1 MALAAMPLAQA
12 AGAAPSSI
20 VSESP
25 PALATSVE
33 TSAGTW
39 LTVPMGHLD
48 QPLNTFW
55 QLFFR
60 ATDGST
66 WSNVTSTL
74 ATATNGGLIVAT
86 PDGHSVEVGIRPAN
100 LLTFS
105 TILTASPT
113 QTSWS
118 TGLLPAGLAADNSA
132 LATDPLSGDSVALLN
147 DGGGVRV
154 VSSVRSL
161 STWRTLTSEAA
172 LASSSAGRHCRLST
186 ISAVGYDGTRAVVGG
201 GCRRPGTVGIFAR
214 SGAGW
219 RLVGP
224 TLPPSLDQG
233 EIDILSLR
241 QAGEEISTLFSV
253 TPAHGETSLVAAW
266 AGAGGQWSIS
276 RSLPVSSS
284 QRVLSIGPA
293 SGTGMFVVLSAPGGS
308 EEADVVGPDASW
320 QRLPTL
326 PQGTSTVAIGPAN
339 TIDALAVSDTVF
351 ADWLLSP
358 GSSNWVKGQ
367 SANVPIEFGSSG

>member
-1 MALAAMPLAQA
+1 MTLATMPLVEA
-12 AGAAPSSI
+12 AGAEPSSI

-39 LTVPMGHLD
+39 VTVPMGHLD
-48 QPLNTFW
+48 QTLNTFW

-105 TILTASPT
+105 TVLTASPT
-113 QTSWS
+113 QTSWT

-132 LATDPLSGDSVALLN
+132 LATDPLSGDSLALLN
-147 DGGGVRV
+147 GGGDVRV
-154 VSSVRSL
+154 VSSVGSI

-172 LASSSAGRHCRLST
+172 LASSSAGRQCRLST
-186 ISAVGYDGTRAVVGG
+186 ISAVGYDGTQALVGG
-201 GCRRPGTVGIFAR
+201 GCRHPGTVGIFTR
-214 SGAGW
+214 SGNRW

-224 TLPPSLDQG
+224 ALP
-233 EIDILSLR
+233 
-241 QAGEEISTLFSV
+241 
-253 TPAHGETSLVAAW
+253 HVART
-266 AGAGGQWSIS
+266 GRHRH
-276 RSLPVSSS
+276 RS
-284 QRVLSIGPA
+284 A
-293 SGTGMFVVLSAPGGS
+293 
-308 EEADVVGPDASW
+308 
-320 QRLPTL
+320 
-326 PQGTSTVAIGPAN
+326 
-339 TIDALAVSDTVF
+339 
-351 ADWLLSP
+351 
-358 GSSNWVKGQ
+358 
-367 SANVPIEFGSSG
+367 